1 MKTAYISFL
10 SILQESDTEKDKDE
24 AVAPGSGKAKKK
36 KKKKKME
43 DAGPSAQVRILP
55 EIISK

>member
-10 SILQESDTEKDKDE
+10 SILQESDNEKDKDE